1 MSYKNAAT
9 EAYASTAAMATPL
22 RSVIMLYDGVIR
34 LVRGAKRA
42 IEENRIEDRFNL
54 TQKASKIVLG
64 LQASLDWEH
73 GGDVTPTLHGF
84 YNTIFMRLQQVNYR
98 NSAEI
103 CDDIV
108 QAMENVRD
116 SWTEVER
123 RAGSGGA
130 ASAAPAPKPAT
141 SGAYG
146 QAAQPDRPAS
156 GEGKEAPAPPPKG
169 GFGIT
174 I

>member
-22 RSVIMLYDGVIR
+22 RSVILLYDGVIR

-64 LQASLDWEH
+64 LQASLDWDH

-84 YNTIFMRLQQVNYR
+84 YNTIFMRLQQVNFR
-98 NSAEI
+98 NSAEV
-103 CDDIV
+103 CDDIIT
-108 QAMENVRD
+108 AMENVRD
-116 SWTEVER
+116 SWTEVEK
-123 RAGSGGA
+123 RAGTGT
-130 ASAAPAPKPAT
+130 AAPAAAPQPTGDYNRGGAKPTEGQDPA
-141 SGAYG
+141 GA
-146 QAAQPDRPAS
+146 R
-156 GEGKEAPAPPPKG
+156 PKG
-169 GFGIT
+169 GIGIT